1 MGLNAQSWSDPA
13 GANEEMTSLQIKTDS
28 LAQRALRGS
37 EAWIRRFGIV
47 GVGCELMQ
55 LE

>member
-1 MGLNAQSWSDPA
+1 MGLNAQRWRDPA

-37 EAWIRRFGIV
+37 EAWIRRFAIV